1 MLNRHLLQ
9 GNWRHSH
16 EEDSDD
22 TLVYRRR
29 DFRFPPSRGRH
40 GFELRPD
47 GTGTDHSLAP
57 GDGNAEVSVTW
68 AVAPDGTV
76 VLTDPSGKVVRK
88 MCVASASK
96 DKLVFTRQ
104 IA

>member
-1 MLNRHLLQ
+1 MLDRHSLQ

-16 EEDSDD
+16 EEDSED
-22 TLVYRRR
+22 TFVYRRR
-29 DFRFPPSRGRH
+29 GFRFPPSRGRQ

-57 GDGNAEVSVTW
+57 GDGNAEGSVRW

-88 MCVASASK
+88 MRVASASR
-96 DKLVFTRQ
+96 DKLVVARQ